1 MKERLAGAQG
11 GKQVL
16 QYLLRLLA
24 AIFACSLTVGGVSAQ
39 GNTATASSEASSSGL
54 QNCLNQEVQVEGQL
68 EITYQDMKDGH
79 HHLSYSLKQADGS
92 RVPLRFTKEPP
103 THLLTGSHVRAHGQR
118 SGSSLIL
125 YSGNTSLTTS
135 GDASGSSS
143 SSIPVPYTFGTQ
155 STLVLLVN
163 FQDQATQPYTS
174 SDVYNAFFG
183 SANDFFVE
191 NSYGQTS
198 LSGDVVGWYT
208 LPLSVATCDIYQIA
222 TAAQNAATG
231 AGVNLSSYGRYVY
244 FFPQNNACGFSGAS
258 NVGGKPSQSW
268 INSTLA
274 PYVIN
279 HELGH
284 AFGLWHAHLFDCG
297 TGATICTIPT
307 IVEYGDPMDVMGIA
321 QTASAHYSAYEKERL
336 GWLGYGSSP
345 TIQTV
350 TASGTYTINPYELGG
365 TGPNALK
372 ILKSTDPTTGSKTWY
387 YLEQRQAV
395 GFDAFLSGSF
405 YYTQNE
411 TTGVL
416 FHLGTDGDSNSGD
429 LLDMTPTTTTLT
441 GWLDMSLTAGQSFQD
456 STAGV
461 TVTPAAVSGSGATVQ
476 ITINGSPTCTAS
488 NPTVSVSPSQSQYVA
503 SGTAVNFTATITD
516 NDSSSCA
523 PVTFDLASVLPSG
536 CTGTWSASALSL
548 SPGKSG
554 SATVTVTSPVGT
566 VDGSYSVGVTATN
579 TSTSSYGGS
588 AAAQYVINSA
598 PLSISLAT
606 NQSNYLPG
614 QTVSIT
620 VTMLY
625 GTTADSGASVTAKIT
640 APNGRS
646 TTLSGTTGGN
656 GVALFNYKLSN
667 SAAVGTYTVQA
678 QAGTA
683 KSGGGR
689 IKTGAAAASATVGA
703 STSFTVQ

>member
-1 MKERLAGAQG
+1 
-11 GKQVL
+11 
-16 QYLLRLLA
+16 
-24 AIFACSLTVGGVSAQ
+24 
-39 GNTATASSEASSSGL
+39 
-54 QNCLNQEVQVEGQL
+54 
-68 EITYQDMKDGH
+68 
-79 HHLSYSLKQADGS
+79 
-92 RVPLRFTKEPP
+92 
-103 THLLTGSHVRAHGQR
+103 
-118 SGSSLIL
+118 
-125 YSGNTSLTTS
+125 
-135 GDASGSSS
+135 
-143 SSIPVPYTFGTQ
+143 
-155 STLVLLVN
+155 
-163 FQDQATQPYTS
+163 
-174 SDVYNAFFG
+174 
-183 SANDFFVE
+183 
-191 NSYGQTS
+191 
-198 LSGDVVGWYT
+198 
-208 LPLSVATCDIYQIA
+208 
-222 TAAQNAATG
+222 
-231 AGVNLSSYGRYVY
+231 
-244 FFPQNNACGFSGAS
+244 
-258 NVGGKPSQSW
+258 
-268 INSTLA
+268 
-274 PYVIN
+274 
-279 HELGH
+279 
-284 AFGLWHAHLFDCG
+284 
-297 TGATICTIPT
+297 
-307 IVEYGDPMDVMGIA
+307 
-321 QTASAHYSAYEKERL
+321 
-336 GWLGYGSSP
+336 
-345 TIQTV
+345 
-350 TASGTYTINPYELGG
+350 
-365 TGPNALK
+365 
-372 ILKSTDPTTGSKTWY
+372 
-387 YLEQRQAV
+387 
-395 GFDAFLSGSF
+395 
-405 YYTQNE
+405 
-411 TTGVL
+411 VL

-536 CTGTWSASALSL
+536 WTGTWSASALSL

-614 QTVSIT
+614 QTVAIT